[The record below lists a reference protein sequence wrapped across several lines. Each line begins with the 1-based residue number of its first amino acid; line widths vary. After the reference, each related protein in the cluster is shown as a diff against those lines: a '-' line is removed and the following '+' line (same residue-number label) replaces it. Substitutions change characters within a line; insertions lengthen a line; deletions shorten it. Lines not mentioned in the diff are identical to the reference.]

1 MDSEDGFGL
10 SDERSSGYRA
20 SSGKLLE
27 FDINHKVEYLRRT
40 TDAPVRY
47 LLFSLFP
54 FVLDY
59 KNPKALSLL
68 FTVPTFTISRVSLS
82 PWVAST
88 LTIKIFLL
96 RMHTSSR
103 WPELSQRAGEDPL
116 GPRRESSLPV
126 PNP

>member
-10 SDERSSGYRA
+10 SDERSSGYRD

-59 KNPKALSLL
+59 KNPKVLSLL

-82 PWVAST
+82 PWVASS
-88 LTIKIFLL
+88 IGDFLL
-96 RMHTSSR
+96 
-103 WPELSQRAGEDPL
+103 
-116 GPRRESSLPV
+116 
-126 PNP
+126 